1 MTRQFL
7 RGILL
12 SVCFV
17 GLCSAQTK
25 APAPCGP
32 VPSENQL
39 RWQELEYYAFIHFS
53 LNTYT
58 DQSWGYGNEDVNLFN
73 PVELDCR
80 QWARICKQA
89 GMKAII
95 LVAKHHC
102 GFCVWPSKYTEY
114 SVKNSPWR
122 DGKGDLIRE
131 MADACQEYGL
141 KLGIY
146 VSPWDRNHPE
156 YGRPEYITYFRNQ
169 LTEVLTNYGPIFEVW
184 FDGANG
190 EGPNGK
196 KQVYDWHAYYDLIRK
211 LQPDAII
218 AIMGPDVR

>member
-1 MTRQFL
+1 MTRN
-7 RGILL
+7 ILYGMIL
-12 SVCFV
+12 FVCCVIGF
-17 GLCSAQTK
+17 SHAQTI

-95 LVAKHHC
+95 LVA
-102 GFCVWPSKYTEY
+102 
-114 SVKNSPWR
+114 
-122 DGKGDLIRE
+122 
-131 MADACQEYGL
+131 
-141 KLGIY
+141 
-146 VSPWDRNHPE
+146 
-156 YGRPEYITYFRNQ
+156 
-169 LTEVLTNYGPIFEVW
+169 
-184 FDGANG
+184 
-190 EGPNGK
+190 
-196 KQVYDWHAYYDLIRK
+196 
-211 LQPDAII
+211 
-218 AIMGPDVR
+218 